1 MDKED
6 IKKRFGQK
14 VKALRIA
21 RGMSQDELAQRLGY
35 TNRSS
40 INKIELGKNDLPRN
54 KVAQLAAILGVE
66 PIEFFKDDEAVP
78 DVVPDVVQD
87 DIIVEI
93 EKLSGSNRARLEA
106 YLRALLDSQEDE

>member
-14 VKALRIA
+14 VKTLRTA

-66 PIEFFKDDEAVP
+66 PIEFFKDDEI
-78 DVVPDVVQD
+78 VPDVVQD

>member
-14 VKALRIA
+14 VKTLRIS

-78 DVVPDVVQD
+78 DVVQD

-93 EKLSGSNRARLEA
+93 EKLSGSNRVRLEA